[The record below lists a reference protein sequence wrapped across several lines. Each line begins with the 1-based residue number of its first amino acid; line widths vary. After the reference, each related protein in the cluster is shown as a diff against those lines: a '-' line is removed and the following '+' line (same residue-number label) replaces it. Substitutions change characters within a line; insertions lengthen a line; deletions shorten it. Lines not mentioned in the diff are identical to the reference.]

1 MFDLNHSAKI
11 REFELKTNCFAG
23 ILRVIILF
31 RTILN
36 NMIMKEDVL
45 QRVKMIYE
53 IKSTSETQFAKQIG
67 ASQKTI
73 NQQFKGER
81 SISLDTILQ
90 VLCAFEDISSEWL
103 LRGNG
108 NMYVQEKQCDMME
121 KYDAVVEIENGAITI
136 KRK

>member
-1 MFDLNHSAKI
+1 
-11 REFELKTNCFAG
+11 
-23 ILRVIILF
+23 
-31 RTILN
+31 
-36 NMIMKEDVL
+36 MKKGVL

-90 VLCAFEDISSEWL
+90 VLSAFEDISAEWL
-103 LRGNG
+103 LQGKG
-108 NMYVQEKQCDMME
+108 DMYVQEKKCEEPKQ
-121 KYDAVVEIENGAITI
+121 YNAIVEIGNGVITI
-136 KRK
+136 RRE

>member
-11 REFELKTNCFAG
+11 RAFEIKTNYFAG
-23 ILRVIILF
+23 ILRAIILF

-90 VLCAFEDISSEWL
+90 VLSAFEDISSEWL

-108 NMYVQEKQCDMME
+108 NMYVQEKQCE
-121 KYDAVVEIENGAITI
+121 EPKQYNAIVEIENGVITI
-136 KRK
+136 RME